1 MSDSVVMGISID
13 PQSIHSVTNTS
24 SGREVYRNVQNCPDD
39 LTKLSERLKQ
49 LVSSNVWR
57 FGKVTTVVISVCE
70 HLQTFSNGRNS
81 RLSQVNAAQLAIDL
95 SNHFGFDCSVVSTS
109 QAGLASDCNILDV
122 DNSSV
127 LSLSL
132 DIGCSLSFYKNG
144 KWSAQSLCRHWAHS
158 PLPDFQW
165 LIDGL
170 TPVCRCGREAC
181 IEQFLSI
188 EGIERQYHQ
197 VVLQDRSLADIFSGV
212 EEGDIHSTRIYRAFI
227 DQLARS
233 LLSPIEELA
242 PKQLV
247 LSGFATTY
255 PSLNKE
261 LRVALSRYHSSDSL
275 PVISQN
281 SQDSFVF
288 AYGAALMAIKNN
300 NNHLR
305 S

>member
-1 MSDSVVMGISID
+1 MGDSVVMGISID

-39 LTKLSERLKQ
+39 SPQLLACLKQ
-49 LVSSNVWR
+49 LVSSTVWR
-57 FGKVTTVVISVCE
+57 FGKITTVVISVCE
-70 HLQTFSNGRNS
+70 HLHTFRGSSNN
-81 RLSQVNAAQLAIDL
+81 RLSLVNAAQLAIDL
-95 SNHFGFDCSVVSTS
+95 SNHFGFDCSIVNAS
-109 QAGLASDCNILDV
+109 QAGFASDSNLLDAGDGAALSVSLDV
-122 DNSSV
+122 
-127 LSLSL
+127 
-132 DIGCSLSFYKNG
+132 GCSLSFYKNG

-197 VVLQDRSLADIFSGV
+197 VVLQDKSLADIFSGV
-212 EEGDIHSTRIYRAFI
+212 EEADTHSTRVYRAFI

-247 LSGFATTY
+247 LSGFATAY

-261 LRVALSRYHSSDSL
+261 LKVALSRYHSSESL
-275 PVISQN
+275 PVIIQN